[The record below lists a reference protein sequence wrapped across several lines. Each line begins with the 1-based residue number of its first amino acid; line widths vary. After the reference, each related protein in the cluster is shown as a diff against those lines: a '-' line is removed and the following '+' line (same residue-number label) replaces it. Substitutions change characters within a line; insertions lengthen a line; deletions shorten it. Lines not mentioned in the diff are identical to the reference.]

1 MTHWE
6 EKKQPKQSRSYL
18 ILITFTAEE
27 KRTAK
32 TKVYDQIKG
41 HHYSVLSV
49 TAGQL
54 RIQGISIPL
63 INV

>member
-41 HHYSVLSV
+41 HHYS
-49 TAGQL
+49 QL
-54 RIQGISIPL
+54 LQVS
-63 INV
+63 